1 MDGANSFSHI
11 FTTSTALTFDSGLAN
26 KVSNNSLCI
35 DWNKINAEA
44 KSALFSIGWLSG
56 CGSLEVEKKN
66 ILACVNK
73 EYWNNG
79 CHLEDFLID
88 IYDETGNL

>member
-1 MDGANSFSHI
+1 MYY
-11 FTTSTALTFDSGLAN
+11 GLLFKVRKMYDNLLVFFN

>member
-1 MDGANSFSHI
+1 MYYNLLFKVTKMYDNLLVF
-11 FTTSTALTFDSGLAN
+11 FN

-35 DWNKINAEA
+35 DWNKTNAEA

-56 CGSLEVEKKN
+56 CGSLEAEEKKN

-73 EYWNNG
+73 EYWNNR

-88 IYDETGNL
+88 IYDETVSVKD